1 MLWEENFKFINQTLH
16 WLQQFYSLPALTVIS
31 CYNYCIHH
39 IFCESNF
46 LRIGTSRLFR
56 EWVNSRLRRRAMDRE
71 ISIIHSFAQ
80 VCNVMTVYCTNTPFK
95 PTSPGNFPGESLH
108 ILRAGRPGKVL
119 EHLSDRPQF
128 PRGSCHGYESP
139 ESLVRCTGSN
149 RAASERGFRLRHA
162 QLRNFGVKQLGV
174 FTWTRIML
182 RKTFRNVIRPFPDL
196 KAWF

>member
-1 MLWEENFKFINQTLH
+1 MFNLMKSKYATFFSSKVMKIELSTFG
-16 WLQQFYSLPALTVIS
+16 
-31 CYNYCIHH
+31 
-39 IFCESNF
+39 
-46 LRIGTSRLFR
+46 GTPGILVSVCMIV
-56 EWVNSRLRRRAMDRE
+56 VNS
-71 ISIIHSFAQ
+71 
-80 VCNVMTVYCTNTPFK
+80 YTPFK

-162 QLRNFGVKQLGV
+162 QLRNFGVKQ
-174 FTWTRIML
+174 
-182 RKTFRNVIRPFPDL
+182 
-196 KAWF
+196 